1 MSALKTPGGSS
12 SGSGAGVAAGFAPIS
27 LGTETDGSIVQPA
40 SRAALYAL
48 KPTFG
53 STSSRGIMPVAPSFD
68 TVGGMAKTVKDLAD
82 ITGVISGGKDF
93 STYLRKSWTG
103 LTAGFVDPNIW
114 QPAPI
119 AVEPR
124 EDFLKQSVSHAHS
137 VLYIDAP
144 TNKHLSWP
152 K

>member
-1 MSALKTPGGSS
+1 MWLISPVKTPGGSS
-12 SGSGAGVAAGFAPIS
+12 SGSGAGVAAGFAPVS

-40 SRAALYAL
+40 SRAALYGL

-82 ITGVISGGKDF
+82 ITGMLSGGKDF
-93 STYLRKSWTG
+93 STYLRKSWADLG
-103 LTAGFVDPNIW
+103 VGFVDPMIW

-124 EDFLKQSVSHAHS
+124 EDFLKQSVSHTRS
-137 VLYIDAP
+137 VLYIEAP
-144 TNKHLSWP
+144 ADNHPS
-152 K
+152 